1 MCENYRAVSI
11 FPVFSKILEKLVY
24 NALVKHFLDNN
35 IIFCNQSGFKPGDS
49 YINQLIVISHDVFK
63 VLMMINWQNMAWGTY
78 NYVVK
83 VFVAIY

>member
-63 VLMMINWQNMAWGTY
+63 VLMMIN
-78 NYVVK
+78 
-83 VFVAIY
+83 